1 MTNSTNTQLTIV
13 DELRSQLTS
22 VKDRIKEEGV
32 SKVVFDE
39 LTSSAKLLQNKLDEL
54 LSKKGILTQSD
65 INDAYEVIKKA
76 KRDELDN
83 INKKVKKK
91 TLIYL
96 GLGIVVVSL
105 LVMYSKKK

>member
-1 MTNSTNTQLTIV
+1 MTNSTNTQLSIV

-54 LSKKGILTQSD
+54 LAKGGVITQSD
-65 INDAYEVIKKA
+65 INDAYDVIKQA
-76 KRDELDN
+76 KRKELDN
-83 INKKVKKK
+83 IDKKVRKK
-91 TLIYL
+91 TIVYI
-96 GLGIVVVSL
+96 GLGVLAIAL
-105 LVMYSKKK
+105 LVMYGKKK